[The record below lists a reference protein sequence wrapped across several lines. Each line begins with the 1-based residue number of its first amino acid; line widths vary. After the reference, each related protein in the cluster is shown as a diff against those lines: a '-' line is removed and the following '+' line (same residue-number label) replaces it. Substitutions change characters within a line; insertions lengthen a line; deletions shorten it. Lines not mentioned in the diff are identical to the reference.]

1 MHIPSRAFD
10 PRGCGR
16 LPRTGPHRRGARLR
30 GVHRRPLHLRLV
42 AARPWAAALLDPAS
56 NMARFAA
63 RFAPYGEPADG
74 TRDALYFGF
83 HRETGDGTTLDL
95 DTLPQWSSL
104 QRAVVSRLRA
114 GQMTVQAGSMPL
126 R

>member
-1 MHIPSRAFD
+1 M
-10 PRGCGR
+10 
-16 LPRTGPHRRGARLR
+16 
-30 GVHRRPLHLRLV
+30 
-42 AARPWAAALLDPAS
+42 LDPAS